1 MYLCRAVR
9 ETENVHLHLLI
20 NCSYNS
26 PFYCFTFRNGILQ
39 KLNGVISVVFLSGR
53 WCRTNC

>member
-1 MYLCRAVR
+1 M
-9 ETENVHLHLLI
+9 
-20 NCSYNS
+20 
-26 PFYCFTFRNGILQ
+26 FRNGILQ